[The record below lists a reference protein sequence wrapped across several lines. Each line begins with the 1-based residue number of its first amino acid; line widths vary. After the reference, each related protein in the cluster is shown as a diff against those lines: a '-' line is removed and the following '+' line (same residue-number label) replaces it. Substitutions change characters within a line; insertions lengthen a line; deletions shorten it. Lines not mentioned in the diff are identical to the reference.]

1 MDRLIQEI
9 PSFFSIW
16 NVIFLLKA
24 MGVTFLLSLLG
35 CLFGFGLGVI
45 LAIFRKTT
53 SKLLLP
59 VRIIIIIYIEV
70 FRRVPFLVSL
80 LLIFYIFQ
88 IVKISDSLF
97 FIAIVTVC
105 LIATAYISEI
115 VRSGIESVHQTQ
127 WDAAIAM
134 NFSYYETL
142 KEVIFPQAWKVI
154 FPPAFSF
161 FILFI
166 KDTALASQ
174 IGVMELTFAGK
185 VLNNKGF
192 SPILVFGTILIL
204 YFILSFP
211 LDRFGKYMEARYAT
225 NSNRK

>member
-1 MDRLIQEI
+1 MDRLIQEL
-9 PSFFSIW
+9 PSFLSIW
-16 NVIFLLKA
+16 NIIFLLKA
-24 MGVTFLLSLLG
+24 MGVTLLLSLIG
-35 CLFGFGLGVI
+35 CLVGFGLGAL
-45 LAIFRKTT
+45 LAIFRKTK
-53 SKLLLP
+53 SALLIPL
-59 VRIIIIIYIEV
+59 RILIVIYTEI
-70 FRRVPFLVSL
+70 FRRIPFLVSL

-88 IVKISDSLF
+88 IGKITDSLF
-97 FIAIVTVC
+97 IIAIVTVC
-105 LIATAYISEI
+105 LIATAFISEI
-115 VRSGIESVHQTQ
+115 VRSGLESVSQTQ
-127 WDAAIAM
+127 WDAAKAM

-192 SPILVFGTILIL
+192 SPILVFGTVLIL

-211 LDRFGKYMEARYAT
+211 LDRFGKYMERKYAT
-225 NSNRK
+225 N

>member
-1 MDRLIQEI
+1 MERLLEEI
-9 PSFFSIW
+9 PNFFSYW
-16 NVIFLLKA
+16 NIIFLIKA
-24 MGVTFLLSLLG
+24 MGVTFLLTLFG
-35 CLFGFGLGVI
+35 CLFGFGFGLTFAIIRKSETKMMLPFRVI
-45 LAIFRKTT
+45 VVFFTEI
-53 SKLLLP
+53 
-59 VRIIIIIYIEV
+59 

-88 IVKISDSLF
+88 IFQITDSLF
-97 FIAIVTVC
+97 IVALVSVC
-105 LIATAYISEI
+105 LIATAFIGEI
-115 VRSGIESVHQTQ
+115 IRSGIESINPAQ
-127 WDAAIAM
+127 WDAARAM
-134 NFSYYETL
+134 NFSYLEIL

-154 FPPAFSF
+154 LPPAFAF

-192 SPILVFGTILIL
+192 SPVLVFGTILIL

-211 LDRFGKYMEARYAT
+211 LDRFGKYMEQKIASSR
-225 NSNRK
+225 N

>member
-1 MDRLIQEI
+1 MDRLIQEL
-9 PSFFSIW
+9 PSFLSIW
-16 NVIFLLKA
+16 NIIFLLKA
-24 MGVTFLLSLLG
+24 MGVTLLLSLIG
-35 CLFGFGLGVI
+35 CLVGFGLGAL
-45 LAIFRKTT
+45 LAIFRKTK
-53 SKLLLP
+53 SALLIPL
-59 VRIIIIIYIEV
+59 RILIVIYTEI
-70 FRRVPFLVSL
+70 FRRIPFLVSL

-88 IVKISDSLF
+88 IGKITDSLF
-97 FIAIVTVC
+97 IIAIVTVC
-105 LIATAYISEI
+105 LIATAFISEI
-115 VRSGIESVHQTQ
+115 VRSGLESVNQTQ
-127 WDAAIAM
+127 WDAAKAM

-192 SPILVFGTILIL
+192 SPILVFGTVLIL

-211 LDRFGKYMEARYAT
+211 LDRFGKYMERKYAT
-225 NSNRK
+225 N

>member
-1 MDRLIQEI
+1 MDRLIQEL
-9 PSFFSIW
+9 PSFLSIW
-16 NVIFLLKA
+16 NIIFLLKA
-24 MGVTFLLSLLG
+24 MGVTFLLSLIG
-35 CLFGFGLGVI
+35 CLVGFSLGTL
-45 LAIFRKTT
+45 LAIFRKTK
-53 SKLLLP
+53 SVLLIPL
-59 VRIIIIIYIEV
+59 RILIVIYTEI
-70 FRRVPFLVSL
+70 FRRIPFLVSL

-88 IVKISDSLF
+88 IGKITDSLF
-97 FIAIVTVC
+97 IIAIVTVC
-105 LIATAYISEI
+105 LIATAFISEI
-115 VRSGIESVHQTQ
+115 VRSGLESVNQTQ
-127 WDAAIAM
+127 WDAAKAM

-192 SPILVFGTILIL
+192 SPILVFGTVLIL

-211 LDRFGKYMEARYAT
+211 LDRFGKYMERKYAT
-225 NSNRK
+225 N

>member
-1 MDRLIQEI
+1 MDRLIQEL
-9 PSFFSIW
+9 PSFLSIW
-16 NVIFLLKA
+16 NIIFLLKA
-24 MGVTFLLSLLG
+24 MGVTFLLSLIG
-35 CLFGFGLGVI
+35 CLVGFSLGTL
-45 LAIFRKTT
+45 LAIFRKTK
-53 SKLLLP
+53 SALLIPL
-59 VRIIIIIYIEV
+59 RILIVIYTEI
-70 FRRVPFLVSL
+70 FRRIPFLVSL

-88 IVKISDSLF
+88 IAKITDSLF
-97 FIAIVTVC
+97 IIAIVTVC
-105 LIATAYISEI
+105 LIATAFISEI
-115 VRSGIESVHQTQ
+115 VRSGLESVSQTQ
-127 WDAAIAM
+127 WDAAKAM

-192 SPILVFGTILIL
+192 SPILVFGTVLIL

-211 LDRFGKYMEARYAT
+211 LDRFGKYMERKYAT
-225 NSNRK
+225 N

>member
-1 MDRLIQEI
+1 MDRLIQEL
-9 PSFFSIW
+9 PAFFSFW
-16 NVIFLLKA
+16 NIIFLLKA
-24 MGVTFLLSLLG
+24 MGVTFLLSLIG
-35 CLFGFGLGVI
+35 CLVGFGLGTL
-45 LAIFRKTT
+45 LAVFRKTQ
-53 SKLLLP
+53 SVLLIPL
-59 VRIIIIIYIEV
+59 RIIIILYTEI

-88 IVKISDSLF
+88 IAKITDSLF

-105 LIATAYISEI
+105 LIATAFISEI
-115 VRSGIESVHQTQ
+115 VRSGLESVDQTQ
-127 WDAAIAM
+127 WDAARAM
-134 NFSYYETL
+134 NFSYYQTL

-192 SPILVFGTILIL
+192 SPILVFGTVLIL

-211 LDRFGKYMEARYAT
+211 LDRFGKYMEGKYAT
-225 NSNRK
+225 NYN

>member
-1 MDRLIQEI
+1 MDRLIQEL
-9 PSFFSIW
+9 PSFLSIW
-16 NVIFLLKA
+16 NIIFLLKA
-24 MGVTFLLSLLG
+24 MGVTFLLSLIG
-35 CLFGFGLGVI
+35 CLVGFGFGTL
-45 LAIFRKTT
+45 LAIFRKTK
-53 SKLLLP
+53 SALLIPL
-59 VRIIIIIYIEV
+59 RILIVIYTEI

-88 IVKISDSLF
+88 IGKITDSLF
-97 FIAIVTVC
+97 IIAIVTVC
-105 LIATAYISEI
+105 LIATAFISEI
-115 VRSGIESVHQTQ
+115 VRSGLESVNQTQ
-127 WDAAIAM
+127 WDAAKAM

-192 SPILVFGTILIL
+192 SPILVFGTVLIL

-211 LDRFGKYMEARYAT
+211 LDRFGKYMERKYAT
-225 NSNRK
+225 N

>member
-1 MDRLIQEI
+1 MDRLLQEL
-9 PSFFSIW
+9 PSFLSIW
-16 NVIFLLKA
+16 NIIFLLKA
-24 MGVTFLLSLLG
+24 MGVTFLLSLIG
-35 CLFGFGLGVI
+35 CLVGFGLGAL
-45 LAIFRKTT
+45 LAIFRKTK
-53 SKLLLP
+53 SALLIPL
-59 VRIIIIIYIEV
+59 RILIVIYTEI

-88 IVKISDSLF
+88 IAKITDSLF
-97 FIAIVTVC
+97 IIAIVTVC
-105 LIATAYISEI
+105 LIATAYIGEI
-115 VRSGIESVHQTQ
+115 VRSGLESVNQTQ
-127 WDAAIAM
+127 WDAAKAM

-192 SPILVFGTILIL
+192 SPILVFGTVLIL

-211 LDRFGKYMEARYAT
+211 LDRFGKYMERKYAT
-225 NSNRK
+225 N

>member
-1 MDRLIQEI
+1 MDRLIQEL
-9 PSFFSIW
+9 PSFLSIW
-16 NVIFLLKA
+16 NIIFLLKA
-24 MGVTFLLSLLG
+24 MGVTFLLSLIG
-35 CLFGFGLGVI
+35 CLVGFSLGTL
-45 LAIFRKTT
+45 LAIFRKTK
-53 SKLLLP
+53 SALLIPL
-59 VRIIIIIYIEV
+59 RILIVIYTEI
-70 FRRVPFLVSL
+70 FRRIPFLVSL

-88 IVKISDSLF
+88 IGKITDSLF
-97 FIAIVTVC
+97 IIAIVTVC
-105 LIATAYISEI
+105 LIATAFISEI
-115 VRSGIESVHQTQ
+115 VRSGLESVSQTQ
-127 WDAAIAM
+127 WDAAKAM

-142 KEVIFPQAWKVI
+142 KEVI

-192 SPILVFGTILIL
+192 SPILVFGTVLIL

-211 LDRFGKYMEARYAT
+211 LDRFGKYMERKYAT
-225 NSNRK
+225 N

>member
-1 MDRLIQEI
+1 MDRLIQEL
-9 PSFFSIW
+9 PSFLSIW
-16 NVIFLLKA
+16 NIIFLLKA
-24 MGVTFLLSLLG
+24 MGVTFLLSLIG
-35 CLFGFGLGVI
+35 CLVGFGFGTL
-45 LAIFRKTT
+45 LAIFRKTK
-53 SKLLLP
+53 SALLIPL
-59 VRIIIIIYIEV
+59 RILIVIYTEI
-70 FRRVPFLVSL
+70 FRRIPFLVSL

-88 IVKISDSLF
+88 IGKITDSLF
-97 FIAIVTVC
+97 IIAIVTVC
-105 LIATAYISEI
+105 LIATAFISEI
-115 VRSGIESVHQTQ
+115 VRSGLESVSQTQ
-127 WDAAIAM
+127 WDAAEAM

-192 SPILVFGTILIL
+192 SPILVFGTVLIL

-211 LDRFGKYMEARYAT
+211 LDRFGKYMERKYAT
-225 NSNRK
+225 N